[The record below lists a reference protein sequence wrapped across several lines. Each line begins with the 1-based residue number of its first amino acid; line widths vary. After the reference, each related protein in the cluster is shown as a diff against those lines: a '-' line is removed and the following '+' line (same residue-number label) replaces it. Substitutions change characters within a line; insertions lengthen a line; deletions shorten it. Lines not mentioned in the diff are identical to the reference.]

1 MRVLHKRMLKQFPQN
16 VLVCVWH
23 QELRLLVALGLQE
36 IQVLF
41 PRDQGGLAYHIH
53 SPNLFRTIHFWQQM
67 APRLTSR
74 RLLQAHMVPPTD
86 NHLNSL
92 YLSNS
97 NSNSNTV
104 LKLVLLASVPLVRG
118 VTLVEVLVE
127 IRQCLLLERV
137 PVVQVVVVDFRSPPQ
152 PHIQVLHPHHK
163 LKQPP
168 LGPQAAESADADKKE
183 RRNM

>member
-1 MRVLHKRMLKQFPQN
+1 MLKQFPQN
-16 VLVCVWH
+16 VLVCEWH
-23 QELRLLVALGLQE
+23 QEFRLLVALGLQE
-36 IQVLF
+36 IQALF
-41 PRDQGGLAYHIH
+41 PRDQGGLAYRIH
-53 SPNLFRTIHFWQQM
+53 SPNLFRTVHFWQQM
-67 APRLTSR
+67 APQLTSR

-97 NSNSNTV
+97 NSNSNIV
-104 LKLVLLASVPLVRG
+104 LKLVPLASVLLVWV

-127 IRQCLLLERV
+127 IRQCLLLIRV

-152 PHIQVLHPHHK
+152 PHIQVLHLHHK
-163 LKQPP
+163 LQQPP
-168 LGPQAAESADADKKE
+168 LGPQTQPDRRTQTRRK